1 MQKSRGGRN
10 ESGGYRVEIMGD
22 NSSAQTESK
31 PPTGVYPSD
40 DSESTTTYST
50 ATYKSSKKTTIEAKN
65 FLIKDDGEEE
75 EKDGDDDY
83 DSMEEY
89 QVTFPTV
96 ELKMPRHH
104 HHRRRH
110 NRRHRGP
117 EHVTMTKQVD
127 RRGSDCN
134 DSVSEYTTYTYSTN
148 PDRSSQTAPSER
160 SGFSRTSKS
169 SGASGATYNSTHRL
183 QSLGNFFTSI
193 IDFFRNNPKLSKLLF
208 GIILCYVVVCN
219 LEILIPRVIALFVR
233 LCYPWARYSAVVGEQ
248 FFAMIANMFT
258 RMDAVIF
265 ASYCEFAAKYCRSRR
280 LMCDV
285 TCSFVDHV
293 LSQARPTLS
302 PIPQN

>member
-1 MQKSRGGRN
+1 M
-10 ESGGYRVEIMGD
+10 EIVGD
-22 NSSAQTESK
+22 NSSLLTESK
-31 PPTGVYPSD
+31 PPSGVYPSD
-40 DSESTTTYST
+40 DSETSTTYST
-50 ATYKSSKKTTIEAKN
+50 ATYKCTKKTTIEEKQYSGN
-65 FLIKDDGEEE
+65 EDDE
-75 EKDGDDDY
+75 DY

-96 ELKMPRHH
+96 ELKMPRH
-104 HHRRRH
+104 RRRH
-110 NRRHRGP
+110 HRQHSRGP

-127 RRGSDCN
+127 RRKACADTDC
-134 DSVSEYTTYTYSTN
+134 STVSEYTTYTYSTTN
-148 PDRSSQTAPSER
+148 PDRSDLK
-160 SGFSRTSKS
+160 SGTSKSNFSGISKS
-169 SGASGATYNSTHRL
+169 SGVTTYNSTHRL

-193 IDFFRNNPKLSKLLF
+193 IDFFRNNPKLSKFIF

-219 LEILIPRVIALFVR
+219 LEILIPRVIALIVR
-233 LCYPWARYSAVVGEQ
+233 LCYPWARYSAVIGEQ

-293 LSQARPTLS
+293 LSQARPTLA